1 MTHLEVLKEIVEKEP
16 WTIVRGLWDCFS
28 CPMLSECSKTKP
40 QTKESCNSLIKK
52 WLDLEEDDTAAST
65 VNNIF

>member
-28 CPMLSECSKTKP
+28 CPMLPECNKIKP
-40 QTKESCNSLIKK
+40 MTEETCKNLITK
-52 WLDLEEDDTAAST
+52 WLDAEEKED
-65 VNNIF
+65 I